1 MSSGEVAH
9 NGATRLIDTMLTLGV
24 TKVFGYP
31 VGAALP
37 IYDARYARRALRH
50 ILVRHEQAAVRL
62 CEEEL
67 PGWAGVAQTVPRWPL
82 PLKPGWTRWPN
93 CASTP
98 PPTTHQRPVDC
109 FEGERDQLERLK
121 PNGYDLGTIEKVRA
135 TSTCKVPLE
144 SNHYSVPPHLAGQAD
159 ERARACPQD
168 PRPGRAAWP
177 PGGGAAFRHGLAL
190 QACSAE
196 YIANILVARRPIG
209 QEPTALQLPR
219 SADLV
224 ELAWPEPDR
233 SIFDRQRGTDQ
244 AHSK

>member
-1 MSSGEVAH
+1 MPGARCATFSSG
-9 NGATRLIDTMLTLGV
+9 TSRQP
-24 TKVFGYP
+24 FGY
-31 VGAALP
+31 VKKNFLAGLE
-37 IYDARYARRALRH
+37 L
-50 ILVRHEQAAVRL
+50 LRL
-62 CEEEL
+62 CR
-67 PGWAGVAQTVPRWPL
+67 AGPCHSSLGGHGGRTAHPRHH
-82 PLKPGWTRWPN
+82 
-93 CASTP
+93 P